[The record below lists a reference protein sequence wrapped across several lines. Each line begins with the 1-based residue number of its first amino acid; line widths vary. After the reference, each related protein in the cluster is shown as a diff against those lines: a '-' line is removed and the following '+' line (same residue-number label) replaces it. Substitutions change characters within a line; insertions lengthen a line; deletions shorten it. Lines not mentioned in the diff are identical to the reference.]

1 MRCFEERLDREKH
14 FVKVGDFQ
22 CGADDPLDI
31 FLTDH
36 SFEYDEE
43 QYGMTYLLEGNENDT
58 ILGFYTIKA
67 NGIQMYDADHRRNIS
82 VPVIEIARIAVDY
95 LFQGKGLGKKL
106 FYDFILPRIKKVEEL
121 IAVRA
126 VIVFVEPNNERGIS
140 FYRSLGFVKADNA
153 VRKTVD
159 ESFNEACDL
168 YVLSL
173 VN

>member
-1 MRCFEERLDREKH
+1 MGCFEERLDREKH

-31 FLTDH
+31 FLT
-36 SFEYDEE
+36 
-43 QYGMTYLLEGNENDT
+43 
-58 ILGFYTIKA
+58 
-67 NGIQMYDADHRRNIS
+67 DHRRNIS

>member
-1 MRCFEERLDREKH
+1 MGCFEERLDREKH

-36 SFEYDEE
+36 
-43 QYGMTYLLEGNENDT
+43 
-58 ILGFYTIKA
+58 
-67 NGIQMYDADHRRNIS
+67 RRNIS

-95 LFQGKGLGKKL
+95 FFQGKGLGKKL

-121 IAVRA
+121 IAVR
-126 VIVFVEPNNERGIS
+126 
-140 FYRSLGFVKADNA
+140 
-153 VRKTVD
+153 KTVD

-168 YVLSL
+168 YVWSL